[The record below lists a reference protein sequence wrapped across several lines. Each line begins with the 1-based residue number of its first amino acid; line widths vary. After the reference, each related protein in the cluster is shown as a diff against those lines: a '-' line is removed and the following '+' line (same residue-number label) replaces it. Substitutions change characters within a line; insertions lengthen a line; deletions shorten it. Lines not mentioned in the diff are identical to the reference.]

1 MCDELTQAALEGVL
15 EDRTS
20 SLEGVREDRTS
31 PAPSRSDTNNGTTNK
46 RGANESN
53 RKLPPTRTTLH
64 CSSSGSGSTD
74 GSSSGSSSGSGG
86 GSCGCDGGVGGGSRD
101 ADACAP
107 IVGTLR
113 KGRIGVRVARGRD
126 RGKANANRYRHRH
139 INRGIHRSIS
149 MNRNGRIPVQSLGG
163 GNGADCLPP
172 LEMPVDCVPAEFGRD
187 TCIIC

>member
-1 MCDELTQAALEGVL
+1 MCDELTQAALEGVH

-20 SLEGVREDRTS
+20 S
-31 PAPSRSDTNNGTTNK
+31 APSRSDTNNGTTNK

-53 RKLPPTRTTLH
+53 RKLTPTHTTLH
-64 CSSSGSGSTD
+64 SSSRGSGSSG
-74 GSSSGSSSGSGG
+74 GSSSGSSSSGG

-101 ADACAP
+101 ADTCAP
-107 IVGTLR
+107 TVGTLR

-126 RGKANANRYRHRH
+126 RGKADANRYRHRH
-139 INRGIHRSIS
+139 ASRGIHRSIS

-163 GNGADCLPP
+163 DNGADCLPP

-187 TCIIC
+187 TCVIS